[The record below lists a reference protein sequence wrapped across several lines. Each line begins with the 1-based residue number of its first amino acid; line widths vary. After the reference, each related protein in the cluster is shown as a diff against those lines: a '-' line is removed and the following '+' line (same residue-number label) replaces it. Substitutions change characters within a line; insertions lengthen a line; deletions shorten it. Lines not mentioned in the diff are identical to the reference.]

1 MKRKIVAILIHSV
14 HFAMVITG
22 CKKGDL
28 ENLHDFYY
36 VAESES
42 GNVLL
47 GLDEKGNVLSYLDE
61 NGNSIDLSDCVIE
74 RDNDGNVVAVFLADG
89 SKVNVKE
96 KASEEVVN
104 QVLQGG
110 SINHAENSPEKKPES
125 TSEKKSEKESEV
137 ESEKASEVKSEKTE
151 KTSEIE
157 GLVPGVNAPALP
169 KTNPTQSGVSD
180 EVQKQIDQLKAQ
192 TLAEMEKE
200 RGLDDSK
207 ISATIGIVM
216 YTRTDDTG
224 GMIKVY
230 RGPGEEYGV
239 VEDNGAA
246 ASISTFPFREFAVQV
261 LASTDN
267 GWYKIKYSST
277 KSRYAFEIAAEHDV
291 EGYVRQTD
299 LVSEDENTTRVAERE
314 KQAAAIREQAELET
328 EKYEKELAEKEK
340 KLKEKE
346 EKEKKE
352 KASEKTSEKD
362 SEKESEK
369 ASEEKSEEVSEK
381 ASETTSEVASEISS
395 ETEITSEDSSE
406 EISSEVTSEQ
416 KEPVSE
422 IGSEKSSELNGNEK
436 ALNGGEKEKE
446 ENGSEKKEE

>member
-1 MKRKIVAILIHSV
+1 MKKKVLGILIGSFCV
-14 HFAMVITG
+14 AMLAAG
-22 CKKGDL
+22 CKKGELPTD
-28 ENLHDFYY
+28 YY
-36 VAESES
+36 FVAESES
-42 GNVLL
+42 GDVLL
-47 GLDEKGNVLSYLDE
+47 SLDEDGNILSFLDE
-61 NGNSIDLSDCVIE
+61 DGNSIDLTDCVIE
-74 RDNDGNVVAVFLADG
+74 KDNDGNVVAVFLADG
-89 SKVNVKE
+89 SKVSVKE

-110 SINHAENSPEKKPES
+110 SINLAENSPEKKPEN

-137 ESEKASEVKSEKTE
+137 ESEKTSEVKSEKTE

-169 KTNPTQSGVSD
+169 KSSTNPSQSGIS
-180 EVQKQIDQLKAQ
+180 EKVQKQIEQIKAN

-207 ISATIGIVM
+207 ISAAIGIVM

-239 VEDNGAA
+239 VEDNGGA

-346 EKEKKE
+346 EKKE

-381 ASETTSEVASEISS
+381 ASETTSEVASEIPS
-395 ETEITSEDSSE
+395 ETEITSEDNSE
-406 EISSEVTSEQ
+406 EISSEVSSEQ

-422 IGSEKSSELNGNEK
+422 IGSEKSSEINGNEK
-436 ALNGGEKEKE
+436 TLNGGEKEKE